1 MGGAIAAP
9 TDAELGAEIE
19 STAPP
24 ENAAPEAEAAAPEGQ
39 QEPQQEQEQDK
50 RRRFVPHEALHEART
65 REREAREEAKA
76 ARQVLERLVAIQER
90 QAQPQGK
97 ADTPA
102 IPDLET
108 DPVGH
113 FKAKYEAL
121 ERTVQ
126 QVQQPFQQQAQRQ
139 QFIAAYASKASEFK
153 AETPDFDAAYSHAQ
167 GALANLAGFYGISPA
182 DAEIQLAEAA
192 MRQGK
197 NPGQAIYE
205 FAKANGYTGQKAAP
219 EQKAAPDLSAVAR
232 GQEAA
237 RGRGG
242 LPSAGGELT
251 VEALAKM
258 SFKEIAKIPSEKLD
272 RIMGA
277 R

>member
-1 MGGAIAAP
+1 MALTGGCQCGAVRFRAAHLGRASLCHCRMCQKAFGNYFAPLVGVEGLVWTKGAPALFRSSTQARRGFCRDCGTPLTFETASGIDLAI
-9 TDAELGAEIE
+9 GA
-19 STAPP
+19 
-24 ENAAPEAEAAAPEGQ
+24 
-39 QEPQQEQEQDK
+39 
-50 RRRFVPHEALHEART
+50 F
-65 REREAREEAKA
+65 
-76 ARQVLERLVAIQER
+76 
-90 QAQPQGK
+90 
-97 ADTPA
+97 DTP
-102 IPDLET
+102 
-108 DPVGH
+108 
-113 FKAKYEAL
+113 
-121 ERTVQ
+121 
-126 QVQQPFQQQAQRQ
+126 
-139 QFIAAYASKASEFK
+139 
-153 AETPDFDAAYSHAQ
+153 
-167 GALANLAGFYGISPA
+167 
-182 DAEIQLAEAA
+182 
-192 MRQGK
+192 K

-258 SFKEIAKIPSEKLD
+258 SFKEIAKIPAEKLD